1 MLHEGNRI
9 LFMQG
14 DYFCV
19 IVFENPLTDQSLKN
33 ITEGSKYIFKLRIR
47 TQHRLGLLKVIIL
60 KCCCATFMKAEGK
73 APASHGCFNS
83 PSSALVYLKLA
94 EWAQLWSDRYSKD
107 PPPWSFLTH
116 TSALIHKV
124 HTHTCK
130 EHSEQKRLSS
140 ALRLKWRQTHL
151 WALNVRVHWGWIIS
165 LPVPHLTS
173 DLSVWVRVAVLNV
186 RGHRVSIGTW
196 SSMPVC
202 TLATKVKYVRGSGW
216 HAVTATVHHHWRR
229 VTEDTHAC
237 THWD

>member
-1 MLHEGNRI
+1 MLQEGNHI

-14 DYFCV
+14 DHFCV

-33 ITEGSKYIFKLRIR
+33 ITEGYKYISKLRIR
-47 TQHRLGLLKVIIL
+47 TLHQLGLLKVIIL

-73 APASHGCFNS
+73 APASHGCFNA

-94 EWAQLWSDRYSKD
+94 EWAQLWSDRYSED
-107 PPPWSFLTH
+107 HLLDLFQHTH
-116 TSALIHKV
+116 QHEYTK

-130 EHSEQKRLSS
+130 EHGEQKRLSS
-140 ALRLKWRQTHL
+140 ALHLEWRQTHL
-151 WALNVRVHWGWIIS
+151 WASTVRVHWGRIIS

-173 DLSVWVRVAVLNV
+173 DLSVWARVAVLNV

-229 VTEDTHAC
+229 VTEDIHTC
-237 THWD
+237 THWG